1 MSDPTLAYPRN
12 SALALDYTSPAIW
25 VVAGIDKHKYDAA
38 VVVAVDSSNATNNGY
53 DGQSRELGWKQRLAN
68 SHASTNAIN
77 DHNDVKYDESVSSID
92 AVGTSA
98 NLTRS
103 T

>member
-1 MSDPTLAYPRN
+1 MDASIAAKIASSTTSNLANLESACRLTITISSLKFKYRYRSYKLCRSDPTLAYPRN

-53 DGQSRELGWKQRLAN
+53 DG
-68 SHASTNAIN
+68 
-77 DHNDVKYDESVSSID
+77 
-92 AVGTSA
+92 
-98 NLTRS
+98 
-103 T
+103 